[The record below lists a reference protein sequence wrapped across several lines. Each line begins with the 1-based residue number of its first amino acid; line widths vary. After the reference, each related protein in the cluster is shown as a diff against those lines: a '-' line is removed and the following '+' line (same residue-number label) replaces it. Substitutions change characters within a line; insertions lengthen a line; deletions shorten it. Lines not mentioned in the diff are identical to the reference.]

1 MNVILTFLSYRKD
14 RARHEQLAR
23 ERLASLRA
31 KRADKESALVLASSE
46 DEQQHA
52 IEVRLREEQGKE
64 KDLLS
69 QDALASQKGGI
80 VTLQESILK
89 ELEKKHSIEIKVRI
103 LSLKKSLFCVE
114 NVHLEFIIVNIN
126 EFILVATW

>member
-1 MNVILTFLSYRKD
+1 MNAIFTFLSYRKD

-23 ERLASLRA
+23 ERLAALRA

-52 IEVRLREEQGKE
+52 IEARLREEQGKE

-69 QDALASQKGGI
+69 QDALAFQKGGI
-80 VTLQESILK
+80 VALQESILK
-89 ELEKKHSIEIKVRI
+89 ELEKKHSVEIKVRK
-103 LSLKKSLFCVE
+103 LSLTKWLFYRKRT
-114 NVHLEFIIVNIN
+114 F
-126 EFILVATW
+126 